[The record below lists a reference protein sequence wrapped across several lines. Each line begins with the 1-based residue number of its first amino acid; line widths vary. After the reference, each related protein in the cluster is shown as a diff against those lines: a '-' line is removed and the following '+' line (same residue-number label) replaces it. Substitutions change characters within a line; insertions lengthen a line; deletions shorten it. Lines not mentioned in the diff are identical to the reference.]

1 MRIRLG
7 VLMVLMGMGCA
18 AAGAQT
24 EKDAQKTFEKSVV
37 GQAMFLR
44 NFSAQSQVDAEW
56 KGGAVV
62 FGDTFV
68 RGMSVVVMDSVK
80 VHGDEVELSGKRFAV
95 LPDVAAGWKQ
105 GVKEEKV
112 YVDVAISKGDRLA
125 AFTGLRDGLFFAG
138 YDEAMAA
145 LPKNHGGKG
154 PRENAGSPTSIH
166 VRPGTAPER
175 LCDCSDRGTEACKGK
190 IPGEGV
196 TEMKLVHSAD
206 PQFSEEARA
215 KKISG
220 NVMVS
225 LTVDPTGTPQD
236 VWIVRPM
243 GYGLDEKAAQT
254 VLKYVFRPQSCHDK
268 GEAVE
273 LYIDVNFQIF

>member
-1 MRIRLG
+1 MGIWLG
-7 VLMVLMGMGCA
+7 VLTVLVGMGSA
-18 AAGAQT
+18 VAGAQT
-24 EKDAQKTFEKSVV
+24 EKDAQKAFEKAVV

-68 RGMSVVVMDSVK
+68 RGMSVVMVDSVK
-80 VHGDEVELSGKRFAV
+80 VKSDEVELSGRRFAV
-95 LPDVAAGWKQ
+95 VADPASGWKQ
-105 GVKEEKV
+105 GVLMEKV
-112 YVDVAISKGDRLA
+112 WVHVAISKSDRAA

-138 YDEAMAA
+138 YEAAMAV

-154 PRENAGSPTSIH
+154 PRDDKGLATSIH
-166 VRPGTAPER
+166 MRPDTAPER

-190 IPGEGV
+190 IPGEGL
-196 TEMKLVHSAD
+196 TQMKLVHNAD

-225 LTVDPTGTPQD
+225 LMVDPTGTPQD
-236 VWIVRPM
+236 VWIERPM
-243 GYGLDEKAAQT
+243 GYGLDEKAAQA
-254 VLKYVFRPQSCHDK
+254 VLKYVFQPQACHDK

-273 LYIDVNFQIF
+273 IHVDVNFQIF